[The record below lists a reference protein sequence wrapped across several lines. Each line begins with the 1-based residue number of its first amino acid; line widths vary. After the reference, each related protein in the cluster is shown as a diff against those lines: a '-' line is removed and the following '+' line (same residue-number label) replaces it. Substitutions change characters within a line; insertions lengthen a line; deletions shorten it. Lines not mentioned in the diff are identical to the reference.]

1 MSTAA
6 EREVLKRLENT
17 LRDLDPRIRS
27 LETND
32 AVQHQE
38 IKHVVE
44 ELGKLNQSFS
54 WFFRWFVTITAG
66 GLFGA
71 ALKWVVERGLEG
83 AIT

>member
-6 EREVLKRLENT
+6 EREVLKRLEIT
-17 LRDLDPRIRS
+17 LRDLDPRIRA

-32 AVQHQE
+32 AVQGQE

-44 ELGKLNQSFS
+44 ELGKLNQNFS

-66 GLFGA
+66 GLLGA
-71 ALKWVVERGLEG
+71 AVKWVVERGLQG
-83 AIT
+83 AI